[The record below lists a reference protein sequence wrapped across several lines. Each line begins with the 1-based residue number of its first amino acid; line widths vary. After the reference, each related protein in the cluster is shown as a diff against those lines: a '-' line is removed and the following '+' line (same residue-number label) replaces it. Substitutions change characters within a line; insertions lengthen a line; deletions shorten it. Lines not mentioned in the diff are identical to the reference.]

1 MSKFDQPIYRHL
13 DGIKAKYRKEIIM
26 KKTMIKTF
34 YINEDRKVEGKP
46 FKNIGET
53 YILNGFWKK
62 KSVENFLNRI
72 KNTGNFVR
80 VTHHERWDEEKE
92 YFEIKR

>member
-1 MSKFDQPIYRHL
+1 MLKFNQPIYRHL

-34 YINEDRKVEGKP
+34 YINEDRKAEEKP
-46 FKNIGET
+46 FKTIGKT

-62 KSVENFLNRI
+62 KSVENFLDRI

-80 VTHHERWDEEKE
+80 VSHHERWDEEKA